1 MANTYTWKITQLH
14 RQTSDGFAHT
24 AEYQVIGTSD
34 QSNDAGIPYNA
45 TFQNQATLERP
56 ETLVA
61 FEDLT
66 EAALV
71 AAIQAQLGE
80 EQVTQVQ
87 TTLDNFISEVITPTQ
102 ASGLPA
108 AWSA

>member
-1 MANTYTWKITQLH
+1 MANTYTWKITQLY

-34 QSNDAGIPYNA
+34 QSNDAGIAYNA

-56 ETLVA
+56 ETLVD
-61 FEDLT
+61 FEDL
-66 EAALV
+66 EESDIV
-71 AAIQAQLGE
+71 ASVKAQLGD
-80 EQVTQVQ
+80 EQVSQIE
-87 TTLDNFISEVITPTQ
+87 TTIDGFISEVIAPTQ

-108 AWSA
+108 LW

>member
-14 RQTSDGFAHT
+14 RHTSDGFAHT

-45 TFQNQATLERP
+45 TFQNQANLERP

-66 EAALV
+66 EADLV
-71 AAIQAQLGE
+71 AAIQAQLKE
-80 EQVTQVQ
+80 EEVAQIQGTIDSFV
-87 TTLDNFISEVITPTQ
+87 SEQITPTQ

>member
-1 MANTYTWKITQLH
+1 MANTYTWKITQLY

-56 ETLVA
+56 ETLVD
-61 FEDLT
+61 FEDL
-66 EAALV
+66 EESDIIASIKAAL
-71 AAIQAQLGE
+71 GD
-80 EQVTQVQ
+80 EQVSQIE
-87 TTLDNFISEVITPTQ
+87 TTLDGFISEVITPTQ

-108 AWSA
+108 GW

>member
-1 MANTYTWKITQLH
+1 MANTYAWKIAQLY

-24 AEYQVIGTSD
+24 ADFRVIGTSD

-45 TFQNQATLERP
+45 TFRNQATLERP

-66 EAALV
+66 ESDLV
-71 AAIQAQLGE
+71 AAIQAQLGAE
-80 EQVTQVQ
+80 EVTRIK
-87 TTLDNFISEVITPTQ
+87 TAIDGFISEAITPTQ
-102 ASGLPA
+102 ASGLPTG
-108 AWSA
+108 WS

>member
-24 AEYQVIGTSD
+24 ADFQVIGTSD

-45 TFQNQATLERP
+45 TFQNQAALERP

-71 AAIQAQLGE
+71 AAIQAQLGAE
-80 EQVTQVQ
+80 EVTRIE
-87 TTLDNFISEVITPTQ
+87 TAIDGFISEVITPTQ
-102 ASGLPA
+102 ASGLPT

>member
-24 AEYQVIGTSD
+24 AEYQAIGTSD

-45 TFQNQATLERP
+45 TFRNQATLERP

-61 FEDLT
+61 FDDLT
-66 EAALV
+66 EAAVV
-71 AAIQAQLGE
+71 AAIQAQLGAE
-80 EQVTQVQ
+80 EVTRIE
-87 TTLDNFISEVITPTQ
+87 TAIDGFISEQITPTQ

>member
-1 MANTYTWKITQLH
+1 MPKWTQN
-14 RQTSDGFAHT
+14 R
-24 AEYQVIGTSD
+24 
-34 QSNDAGIPYNA
+34 
-45 TFQNQATLERP
+45 ATLERP

-71 AAIQAQLGE
+71 AAIQAQLGAE
-80 EQVTQVQ
+80 EVTRIE
-87 TTLDNFISEVITPTQ
+87 TAIDGFISEVITPTQ

-108 AWSA
+108 GWS

>member
-24 AEYQVIGTSD
+24 AEFQAIGTSD

-45 TFQNQATLERP
+45 TFQNQAALERP

-61 FEDLT
+61 FEELT

-71 AAIQAQLGE
+71 TAVQAQLGAE
-80 EQVTQVQ
+80 EVTRIQ
-87 TTLDNFISEVITPTQ
+87 TVIDNFISEQITPTQ